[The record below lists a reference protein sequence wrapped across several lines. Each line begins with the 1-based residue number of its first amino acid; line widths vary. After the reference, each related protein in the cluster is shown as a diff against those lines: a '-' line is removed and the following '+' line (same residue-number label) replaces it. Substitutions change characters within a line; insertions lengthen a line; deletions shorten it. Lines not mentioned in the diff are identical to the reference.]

1 MNVDELDDVV
11 MEVDIRV
18 VSEHVLLSESD
29 GDG

>member
-29 GDG
+29 GDE

>member
-29 GDG
+29 GDK